1 MAISNK
7 ITVVFAFFY
16 LGVIIYLILFLTV
29 PEIQQAIILSR
40 HDITGLTDGSNY
52 IIALLISF
60 FICLIGN
67 ASIGFPIPYPFILFS
82 YSNSIYLKYSIAGLT
97 LSEVF
102 LNGPFWLEILGI
114 AVVGGLGS
122 ALGELVGFLIGIGA
136 KKIANRTHSKTL
148 DNVQG
153 FGKLILDH
161 PKSMHIYIFIAA
173 ALPIPDDPLWIALG
187 MSDKKINFPRCLI
200 WAWTGKNITTL
211 FYVIFP
217 LLILLGFSATGIELN
232 DISSVITESI
242 MLIITLVIMQFILQ
256 FNWEKYLDKG
266 SEKNSELK

>member
-1 MAISNK
+1 MAISRK
-7 ITVVFAFFY
+7 LTVIFALFY
-16 LGVIIYLILFLTV
+16 LGVIIYLTLFLTV
-29 PEIQQAIILSR
+29 PEIQQTIILSR
-40 HDITGLTDGSNY
+40 HDITGLSDGSDY
-52 IIALLISF
+52 VITLLISF

-67 ASIGFPIPYPFILFS
+67 ASIGFPIPYPFMLFS
-82 YSNSIYLKYSIAGLT
+82 FSNSIYFKYSIAGLT
-97 LSEVF
+97 LSEVL

-136 KKIANRTHSKTL
+136 KKIANKTHSKTL
-148 DNVQG
+148 ENIQG
-153 FGKLILDH
+153 FGKLVLDH
-161 PKSMHIYIFIAA
+161 PKTMHLYIFIAA

-187 MSDKKINFPRCLI
+187 MSDKKINFSRCII
-200 WAWTGKNITTL
+200 WAWAGKNITTI

-242 MLIITLVIMQFILQ
+242 MLLITLAIMQFILQ
-256 FNWEKYLDKG
+256 FNWDKFLDKG
-266 SEKNSELK
+266 SDKNSELK

>member
-7 ITVVFAFFY
+7 TTVIFAFFY

-29 PEIQQAIILSR
+29 PEIQQAIIMSR
-40 HDITGLTDGSNY
+40 HDISGLTDGSNY

-67 ASIGFPIPYPFILFS
+67 ASIGFPIPYPFVLFS

-97 LSEVF
+97 LSEV
-102 LNGPFWLEILGI
+102 LINGPFWLEILGI

-122 ALGELVGFLIGIGA
+122 AIGELVGFLIGIGA

-148 DNVQG
+148 ENIQG
-153 FGKLILDH
+153 FGKLLLDH
-161 PKSMHIYIFIAA
+161 PKSMHLYIFIAA

-187 MSDKKINFPRCLI
+187 MSDKKIHFSRCIL
-200 WAWTGKNITTL
+200 WAWAGKNITTL

-242 MLIITLVIMQFILQ
+242 MILITLAIMQFILQ

>member
-82 YSNSIYLKYSIAGLT
+82 YSNSIYHKYSIAGLT

-114 AVVGGLGS
+114 AVVGGL
-122 ALGELVGFLIGIGA
+122 AQ
-136 KKIANRTHSKTL
+136 KK
-148 DNVQG
+148 
-153 FGKLILDH
+153 
-161 PKSMHIYIFIAA
+161 
-173 ALPIPDDPLWIALG
+173 
-187 MSDKKINFPRCLI
+187 
-200 WAWTGKNITTL
+200 
-211 FYVIFP
+211 
-217 LLILLGFSATGIELN
+217 
-232 DISSVITESI
+232 
-242 MLIITLVIMQFILQ
+242 
-256 FNWEKYLDKG
+256 
-266 SEKNSELK
+266 

>member
-1 MAISNK
+1 MATSK
-7 ITVVFAFFY
+7 KLTVVFTFFY

-82 YSNSIYLKYSIAGLT
+82 FSNSIYLKYSIAGLT

-102 LNGPFWLEILGI
+102 INGPFWLEILGI

-136 KKIANRTHSKTL
+136 KKIANKTHSKTL
-148 DNVQG
+148 ENIQG
-153 FGKLILDH
+153 FGKLVLDH
-161 PKSMHIYIFIAA
+161 PKSMHLYIFIAA

-187 MSDKKINFPRCLI
+187 MSDKKINFYRCII
-200 WAWTGKNITTL
+200 WAWAGKNITTL
-211 FYVIFP
+211 FYVIIP
-217 LLILLGFSATGIELN
+217 LLILLGFSATGIVLN
-232 DISSVITESI
+232 DISSVITES
-242 MLIITLVIMQFILQ
+242 LTLLITLAIMQFILQ
-256 FNWEKYLDKG
+256 FNWDKYLDKR
-266 SEKNSELK
+266 SEKNSEFK